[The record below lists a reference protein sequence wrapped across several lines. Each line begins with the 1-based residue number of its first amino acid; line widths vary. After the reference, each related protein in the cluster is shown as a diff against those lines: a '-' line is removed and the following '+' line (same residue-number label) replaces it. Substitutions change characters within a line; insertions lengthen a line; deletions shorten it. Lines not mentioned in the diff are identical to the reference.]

1 MPKKHRSQSPPIS
14 QKTTSAENKINELI
28 QASVKTVNAEKDI
41 LTVYSENQT
50 ATENSQLTVINE
62 NIMTVALTHK
72 FTSNEIALID
82 NLPQEERELFL
93 ILADE
98 NKKQQLMI
106 QEFFK
111 GFRHVGDAI
120 EKGAEKVVNQVA
132 KTEENIKESVIESE
146 ENIKKQAEEIGNGI
160 KNELHDL
167 KTEIMSNVN
176 DLKKQ
181 INENKV
187 TTMGQFVSVMYGIF
201 NGIKQGIIAIG
212 LLFVWLHTI
221 WWSWRDP
228 VTGIIPS
235 ALSSMIPCWM
245 ILTSIFW
252 AFLEW
257 VLITM
262 LIIDGFIYGAVN
274 PLLGY
279 GIDGVGE
286 WLFQLPFVFGIIL
299 LQHLWNVGNKV
310 GWNNPIVKGIM
321 SKLMQFVGYMGGKI
335 AKFPLFAKIIYICNL
350 IFTALQTGY
359 SNFTTKPDLTYWFNE
374 LLKLVAKKLY
384 DNAPSLWGGKVKM
397 TYGMPLMIEN
407 QVYTSNKSG
416 QKMQQNENQKIK
428 NAPAKKNVVAK
439 IQSDMYNLAE
449 LKSMHEMLK
458 KSRNDLKKDSKPTMD
473 SKWMNQPITLS
484 PQMKGFLNMML
495 DIPVFIVELIEYAEK
510 DFNNAIKKMNKTST
524 SRSKRSQSKRTQK
537 HSNSHNDVSKTRTR
551 SNRLHRSV

>member
-1 MPKKHRSQSPPIS
+1 MPKKPRSQSPPIS
-14 QKTTSAENKINELI
+14 QKTTSVENEMNELI
-28 QASVKTVNAEKDI
+28 KESVETVNGENI
-41 LTVYSENQT
+41 LTVYSQNQT
-50 ATENSQLTVINE
+50 ATETTQLTLINE

-82 NLPQEERELFL
+82 NLPQEQRELFL
-93 ILADE
+93 ILVDE

-111 GFRHVGDAI
+111 GFRQVGDAI

-146 ENIKKQAEEIGNGI
+146 ENIKKQAEEIGNGL

-201 NGIKQGIIAIG
+201 NGIKKSLIAIG
-212 LLFVWLHTI
+212 LFFVWLHTI

-235 ALSSMIPCWM
+235 ALSSMIPCWV
-245 ILTSIFW
+245 ILTSICW
-252 AFLEW
+252 TFLEW

-286 WLFQLPFVFGIIL
+286 WLFQLPFVFGIIV

-321 SKLMQFVGYMGGKI
+321 SKLMQFVGYMGGKV
-335 AKFPLFAKIIYICNL
+335 AKFPLFAKIIYVCNL
-350 IFTALQTGY
+350 IFAALKTGY
-359 SNFTTKPDLTYWFNE
+359 SNFTTTPDLTYWFNE
-374 LLKLVAKKLY
+374 LLKLVAKKIY
-384 DNAPSLWGGKVKM
+384 DNVPSLWGGKVKM
-397 TYGMPLMIEN
+397 ARLMPFMIEN
-407 QVYTSNKSG
+407 QVSTSNKSE

-428 NAPAKKNVVAK
+428 NAPAKKNVVTK

-449 LKSMHEMLK
+449 LKSMHETLNK
-458 KSRNDLKKDSKPTMD
+458 ARNDLKTESKPTMD
-473 SKWMNQPITLS
+473 SKWMNQEITLS
-484 PQMKGFLNMML
+484 PKMKGFLNMML
-495 DIPVFIVELIEYAEK
+495 DIPVFIVEFVEYAQTDVNKSIEK
-510 DFNNAIKKMNKTST
+510 LSNHKK
-524 SRSKRSQSKRTQK
+524 SRSISKRSKGQNRTKR
-537 HSNSHNDVSKTRTR
+537 NSLN
-551 SNRLHRSV
+551 

>member
-1 MPKKHRSQSPPIS
+1 MPKKPRSSSPV
-14 QKTTSAENKINELI
+14 KTAENKINELI
-28 QASVKTVNAEKDI
+28 QESVETVNVEKDI
-41 LTVYSENQT
+41 LTVYSSNQT
-50 ATENSQLTVINE
+50 AEETTRLTEIND
-62 NIMTVALTHK
+62 NIMTVALAHK
-72 FTSNEIALID
+72 FTSNEIALIE
-82 NLPQEERELFL
+82 NLHQEERELFL

-132 KTEENIKESVIESE
+132 KTEENIKESVTESE
-146 ENIKKQAEEIGNGI
+146 ENIKKQAQDIGNGLR
-160 KNELHDL
+160 NELHDL
-167 KTEIMSNVN
+167 KAEIISNVN

-187 TTMGQFVSVMYGIF
+187 TTMGQFASVMYGIF

-212 LLFVWLHTI
+212 LFFVWLHTI

-228 VTGIIPS
+228 VTGIIPT

-252 AFLEW
+252 VFLEW

-286 WLFQLPFVFGIIL
+286 WLFQLPFVFGIIV

-335 AKFPLFAKIIYICNL
+335 AKFPLFAKIIYICNV

-397 TYGMPLMIEN
+397 THGMPLMIEN
-407 QVYTSNKSG
+407 QVYTSSE
-416 QKMQQNENQKIK
+416 QKMQQNENQKIN

-458 KSRNDLKKDSKPTMD
+458 KSRNEIKKDSKPTMD

-484 PQMKGFLNMML
+484 PKMKGFLNMML
-495 DIPVFIVELIEYAEK
+495 DIPVFIVEFVEYAEK
-510 DFNNAIKKMNKTST
+510 DVTSAMKKMNKTNHS
-524 SRSKRSQSKRTQK
+524 SLRRSQSKRMQK
-537 HSNSHNDVSKTRTR
+537 HSNSHNDVSKRRTR

>member
-262 LIIDGFIYGAVN
+262 LIIDGGIYGAVN

>member
-1 MPKKHRSQSPPIS
+1 MPKKPRSQSPPIS
-14 QKTTSAENKINELI
+14 QETTSAENEMNKLI
-28 QASVKTVNAEKDI
+28 KESVETVNAEKDI
-41 LTVYSENQT
+41 LTVDSKNQT
-50 ATENSQLTVINE
+50 AAESSQLTVINE

-82 NLPQEERELFL
+82 NLPQEQRELFL

-146 ENIKKQAEEIGNGI
+146 ENIKKQAEEIGNGL

-252 AFLEW
+252 VFLEW

-350 IFTALQTGY
+350 IFAALKTGY
-359 SNFTTKPDLTYWFNE
+359 SNFTTTPDLTYWFNE

-384 DNAPSLWGGKVKM
+384 DNVPSLWGGKVKM
-397 TYGMPLMIEN
+397 AHGMPLMIEN
-407 QVYTSNKSG
+407 KVSNNTSSE
-416 QKMQQNENQKIK
+416 QKMQENENQKIK
-428 NAPAKKNVVAK
+428 NTPAKKNVVAK

-484 PQMKGFLNMML
+484 PKMKGFLNMML
-495 DIPVFIVELIEYAEK
+495 DIPVFIVEFVEYAEK

-524 SRSKRSQSKRTQK
+524 SRSKRSQSKRMQK

-551 SNRLHRSV
+551 SNRLNGSV